1 MVLAS
6 HRVVCYKARDN
17 SLRIFKMRDA
27 FFEIS
32 KPFKKIETEGDFY
45 KLLDQARHINNIMY
59 MPNKLLSKTIVSVTF
74 ENVSFSK
81 TDLKDVTFKN
91 CIFKNCLFI
100 SSIFDNVRFH
110 SCSFNCCNFFRA
122 KFNNSCYAK
131 TGQFKNAIWDDKYA
145 NIAVVLFEQLRF
157 LYKE

>member
-1 MVLAS
+1 
-6 HRVVCYKARDN
+6 
-17 SLRIFKMRDA
+17 MRDA

-32 KPFKKIETEGDFY
+32 KPFTKIETEGDFY

-110 SCSFNCCNFFRA
+110 SCSF
-122 KFNNSCYAK
+122 
-131 TGQFKNAIWDDKYA
+131 
-145 NIAVVLFEQLRF
+145 
-157 LYKE
+157 